1 MHKVSAFISLVN
13 YCRNLSK
20 NEHQSTNKQN
30 GNANEQT
37 LSTSEQ
43 KQKVNTLAVLYGNKP
58 ERKDKPK
65 KRSTLQRMKNLFKT
79 AKNTETPPIPTRRY
93 LEDDDFMVGNFDGQP
108 AIPSRTTIM
117 DQVNTG
123 PQRSDDEPAVP
134 PRTHLLDNA
143 FVQGLE
149 AFVAEV
155 SGKDAPDLGDED
167 KIYQPLIPPR
177 RYEESCQDDSDVY
190 QALTSNR
197 SKSDFREVTIL
208 SEETRFAAD
217 SENHYQPLVKRAE
230 QSVYE
235 MVTVGGSKDGEN
247 KNIETVPNN
256 SEGHYQPLMKHEE
269 PSDYQPISTCVSG
282 RGQTLTSSFVMQSE
296 SNSEEGHY
304 QPLMKREEPS
314 NYQPISTCI
323 SRGQTSFVMQS
334 ESNSEEGHYQA
345 LVRKQEENTYQS
357 LTLHRD
363 TLV

>member
-1 MHKVSAFISLVN
+1 M
-13 YCRNLSK
+13 
-20 NEHQSTNKQN
+20 
-30 GNANEQT
+30 
-37 LSTSEQ
+37 
-43 KQKVNTLAVLYGNKP
+43 NTLAVLYGDKS

-65 KRSTLQRMKNLFKT
+65 KRSSLQRLKNLFKT

-108 AIPSRTTIM
+108 AIPSRATIM
-117 DQVNTG
+117 DQVNAG
-123 PQRSDDEPAVP
+123 PQRSADEPAVP
-134 PRTHLLDNA
+134 PRMYLLDNV

-235 MVTVGGSKDGEN
+235 MVTVGGGKDGEN

-256 SEGHYQPLMKHEE
+256 SEGHYQPLMKREE
-269 PSDYQPISTCVSG
+269 PSDYQPISTCISG